1 MIIYHTVVYH
11 SLCKASI
18 TKHSKTHQRDNM
30 HIFRI
35 IFDILGHFSDL
46 SEINEFWIPGTL
58 ITQQSLREN
67 CFNSHKILCQEK

>member
-18 TKHSKTHQRDNM
+18 TKHSKTYQRDNM

-35 IFDILGHFSDL
+35 IFDIHGHFSDL
-46 SEINEFWIPGTL
+46 SEINEF
-58 ITQQSLREN
+58 
-67 CFNSHKILCQEK
+67 